1 MTLTRHCAAAA
12 LIAACLATIGTGA
25 AFAAEAQAP
34 AQGAGPSAPD
44 GGRPDGPGDRGP
56 DAHGPDDRGPHDGPH
71 GFGGPGPGAP
81 GPGMPFHGGMP
92 PLHGLKLTE
101 AQQDKLFNIM
111 HAQEPQRRDHGK
123 AIRKAEDALHELGRA
138 DRFDDA
144 KASALSRDL
153 GQAVAADALLEART
167 QAQILA
173 VLTPEQRAEMHER
186 HEHGPMENRHGEKDQ
201 GSKGDADHP
210 HAAPARQQ

>member
-12 LIAACLATIGTGA
+12 LIAACLATTGTGA
-25 AFAAEAQAP
+25 AYAAEAQAP
-34 AQGAGPSAPD
+34 AQGVDARAPD
-44 GGRPDGPGDRGP
+44 GGRPDGPEDRGP
-56 DAHGPDDRGPHDGPH
+56 GDHERDERGPGDGPH

-123 AIRKAEDALHELGRA
+123 AIRKAEDGLRELGRA

-173 VLTPEQRAEMHER
+173 VLTPEQRAEMHKR
-186 HEHGPMENRHGEKDQ
+186 HEHGPMGDRHGDKAP
-201 GSKGDADHP
+201 GGKGDADHP
-210 HAAPARQQ
+210 HAAPDHQQ